1 MGVDDLLRRR
11 PIGRRI
17 RAAMGSPWESARLY
31 DGEYGRMDADL
42 DLYLRLMAD
51 ERPRGAILELGCG
64 TGRVAVPLAL
74 AGHRVTGLDREP
86 AMLRRARRRRRAL
99 PSEAAIRL
107 RFSLQ
112 DMRDFRFPRPHAAAI
127 VPFSGLNLLATRSD
141 RAACLECLADA
152 LAGGAPLVL
161 DLASPGD
168 GADRGITV
176 RAASRFLLPPH
187 GHVVD
192 KLVEQRLDLVRGVVC
207 VEADYRVHRW
217 VDGVEVDRLKVRFD
231 LARIERREIESD
243 LFAAGFDVEAVWGG
257 YRGTPYRPGHP
268 RLIVVARRL
277 A

>member
-1 MGVDDLLRRR
+1 MRGGPDRRR
-11 PIGRRI
+11 IP
-17 RAAMGSPWESARLY
+17 AAMGSPWESARLY

-42 DLYLRLMAD
+42 DLHLRLMAD

-86 AMLRRARRRRRAL
+86 AMLRRARRRRRTL
-99 PSEAAIRL
+99 PPEAAIRL

-141 RAACLECLADA
+141 RAACLGRLADA
-152 LAGGAPLVL
+152 LTAGAPLVL

-168 GADRGITV
+168 DAGRALPS
-176 RAASRFLLPPH
+176 RAASRFLLPPR

-192 KLVEQRLDLVRGVVC
+192 KVVEQRFDATRGVVC

-217 VDGVEVDRLKVRFD
+217 TDGVEIDRLTVRFD
-231 LARIERREIESD
+231 LARIERSEIETE
-243 LFAAGFDVEAVWGG
+243 LYAAGFDVEAVWGG
-257 YRGTPYRPGHP
+257 YRCAPYRPGHP
-268 RLIVVARRL
+268 RLIVLARRL
-277 A
+277 